1 MGTSRDGD
9 ARLLDLR
16 SPRARLLPREDGQ
29 ASFAV
34 VAVLLLV
41 LFTYSFALMGPSGP
55 WSSERTLERPSLR
68 EAESRL
74 REAIHG
80 VMDGSLERAI
90 EIAAIEDGVD
100 LSSALDAIFA
110 SQMPSRIP
118 GHAGG
123 FSIRLD
129 RAWAG
134 LRVTGREPFS
144 QGVPADAWGP
154 VARVDVALTCQA
166 FEGNGPIRL
175 SLEVLGPVTSPNI
188 IVAEA
193 SSIIHALSDDEGPV
207 AFAAQS
213 DLWEIA
219 MGRTLQGERDPGG
232 IIGIE
237 DVERAL
243 MRAITGEV
251 AGGIPS
257 SPRPH
262 VIDLEMLVLLSVEG
276 MLERNLGW
284 VDDYLFHGNGLE
296 GLLAIDGGLAPV
308 LPLLAILDGWKGLE
322 AELREMASEAV
333 TASTM
338 AALERVGAG
347 DLNLGPYED
356 VRTMAIEAIA
366 TLDRL
371 SLRLRAELARGG
383 MARIGEDIAERTVE
397 WLLGAPE
404 GTLDAAIHSLLDDII
419 DAAGEGPLAGH
430 VDRVL
435 SDVTLVVA
443 TLGLDCARDSLLAMG
458 TNGPIVEQGHR
469 GPVGEFQDARGR
481 LRVEI
486 EELQVSTLW
495 SGQVACEPGNMLRT
509 VIGPFIEAREV
520 SRTALGAMAF
530 TSTCRAT
537 VQGTARVIGSTSGP
551 FGDRAGGVEWRVPVG
566 MALEVP
572 VVTGWRL
579 EGVLYRPSTTLSED
593 LARLSEAVYGAVGSS
608 IGYLTH
614 GFMDAAE
621 WVEAQLEGL
630 YGDMRESLLSKSAY
644 TLSQALWRIGESLV
658 DRNMG
663 RAINGSWDLL
673 MDLFGDDLRERL
685 TWELE
690 LMGTRLQVA
699 LDPELQQICVSLAK
713 GKVSLSVSV
722 RRLCDPHP
730 PFRPQP
736 IQGYYWGFFGE
747 ARLDLGE
754 KGASLYLDPL
764 TLEHPSVMTLVAR
777 WGDELNGSGREL
789 VVEALEARKA
799 RGTSG
804 ITLSQMTG
812 GLHLLSLGGDALLDA
827 GVVVHGDLVDE
838 DALRELVTK
847 ALKAA
852 WLASVRGWKVGDLL
866 GNTGRGPDAGVFVE
880 TLLRELY
887 FALLEQAADLVNE
900 IEAFLE
906 VDPPG
911 PAWPSVRVS
920 LVLSRPLEVLLP
932 LEQWIGRGLR
942 DLLGMASSGTTGAYG
957 NAALGLSS
965 RLTEHVLVRTEL
977 LWEVE
982 APQWMGPLGGLEM
995 PDMVGLVLRGQ
1006 TNLASLAALAG
1017 RGGGGWESQLEV
1029 LLRGVPGA
1037 ALALV
1042 PGMGSPE
1049 WKWAEVTLLRVAL
1062 REAATP
1068 RVLLSQVLYDV
1079 RGRDADLEF
1088 VEVVNAWDR
1097 VVDLEGFV
1105 LEDDAG
1111 RYEVRGHHPLLPGDH
1126 LLVVRNG
1133 SAAHREWGFVPD
1145 ADRMGL
1151 RLSNEGDRVALSA
1164 PDGTRLDL
1172 VAWEGYLPGW
1182 EGVDAGEGLAL
1193 RRVEGDLDRCA
1204 PSAWT
1209 VEMPAPRRSGR

>member
-1 MGTSRDGD
+1 M
-9 ARLLDLR
+9 
-16 SPRARLLPREDGQ
+16 LPREDGQ

-34 VAVLLLV
+34 LAVLLLV

-55 WSSERTLERPSLR
+55 WSSEGTLDGPSLG
-68 EAESRL
+68 EAETSL
-74 REAIHG
+74 RKAISA
-80 VMDGSLERAI
+80 VLEGSLERAI
-90 EIAAIEDGVD
+90 GIAAIEDGVD
-100 LSSALDAIFA
+100 LSGALDAIFA
-110 SQMPSRIP
+110 SQLPTGIP
-118 GHAGG
+118 EHAGG
-123 FSIRLD
+123 FGIRLE

-134 LRVTGREPFS
+134 LRATGREPFS
-144 QGVPADAWGP
+144 RGVPAGAWGP
-154 VARVDVALTCQA
+154 FARVEVALSCPA

-175 SLEVLGPVTSPNI
+175 SMEVLGPMTSPNTV
-188 IVAEA
+188 VAEA
-193 SSIIHALSDDEGPV
+193 TSIIHALSDDEGPV
-207 AFAAQS
+207 AFAARN
-213 DLWEIA
+213 DLWELA
-219 MGRTLQGERDPGG
+219 LGRTLQGERDPGG
-232 IIGIE
+232 IIGME

-243 MRAITGEV
+243 MRAITGEI
-251 AGGIPS
+251 AGAFPS

-262 VIDLEMLVLLSVEG
+262 LIDLEMLVLRSVEG

-284 VDDYLFHGNGLE
+284 VDDYLFSGNGLE
-296 GLLAIDGGLAPV
+296 GLLAVDEGLAPV
-308 LPLLAILDGWKGLE
+308 LPLLALLEGWKGLE

-347 DLNLGPYED
+347 GLDLGPYED

-366 TLDRL
+366 TLDSL
-371 SLRLRAELARGG
+371 SLRLRAELARGAG
-383 MARIGEDIAERTVE
+383 AGIGKDIARRSAE
-397 WLLGAPE
+397 WLLGASE
-404 GTLDAAIHSLLDDII
+404 GMLGAAIHGLLVDIM

-458 TNGPIVEQGHR
+458 TNGPIVERGHR
-469 GPVGEFQDARGR
+469 GHLDSLDGSGDARGR
-481 LRVEI
+481 VRVEI
-486 EELQVSTLW
+486 EGLQVSTLW

-509 VIGPFIEAREV
+509 LMGPFIEAREV
-520 SRTALGAMAF
+520 PRTALGAMAF

-551 FGDRAGGVEWRVPVG
+551 SGGRAGGVEWRVPVG
-566 MALEVP
+566 MTLEVP

-579 EGVLYRPSTTLSED
+579 SGVLYRPSATLSED
-593 LARLSEAVYGAVGSS
+593 LARLSEAIYGAIGSS

-614 GFMDAAE
+614 GLMEAAE

-658 DRNMG
+658 DRNLG

-673 MDLFGDDLRERL
+673 MDLFGDDLREML

-699 LDPELQQICVSLAK
+699 LDPELQQIRVDLVK

-736 IQGYYWGFFGE
+736 IQGYYWGVFGE
-747 ARLDLGE
+747 ATLDLGE

-764 TLEHPSVMTLVAR
+764 TLDRPSVMTLVAR
-777 WGDELNGSGREL
+777 WGDEHNGSGREL

-804 ITLSQMTG
+804 LTLSQLVG
-812 GLHLLSLGGDALLDA
+812 GARLLSFGGGSLVDA
-827 GVVVHGDLVDE
+827 GVVLHGDLVDE
-838 DALRELVTK
+838 EAVRALLKK

-866 GNTGRGPDAGVFVE
+866 GSTGKGPDAGLFVE

-887 FALLEQAADLVNE
+887 FALLEQAADLVDE
-900 IEAFLE
+900 IEAFVE

-911 PAWPSVRVS
+911 PEWPSVRVS

-932 LEQWIGRGLR
+932 LEQWVGRGLR
-942 DLLGMASSGTTGAYG
+942 DLLGMASSGATGAYG
-957 NAALGLSS
+957 NAALGLASCIA
-965 RLTEHVLVRTEL
+965 EHVLVRTEL
-977 LWEVE
+977 LWTVEV
-982 APQWMGPLGGLEM
+982 PPWMGSLGGPDM
-995 PDMVGLVLRGQ
+995 PDEVGLVLRGQ
-1006 TNLASLAALAG
+1006 ANLASLAALAG
-1017 RGGGGWESQLEV
+1017 RGGGGWESRFEV
-1029 LLRGVPGA
+1029 LLRGLPGA

-1042 PGMGSPE
+1042 PGMGSPD
-1049 WKWAEVTLLRVAL
+1049 WKWVEITLLRVVL

-1068 RVLLSQVLYDV
+1068 RVLLSQVLYDAL
-1079 RGRDADLEF
+1079 GRDSDLEF

-1097 VVDLEGFV
+1097 IVDLEGYI

-1111 RYEVRGHHPLLPGDH
+1111 RFEVRGHHPLLPGDH

-1133 SAAHREWGFVPD
+1133 SASHREWGFVPD

-1151 RLSNEGDRVALSA
+1151 RLSNDGDLVALSA

-1172 VAWEGYLPGW
+1172 VAWEGHLPGW
-1182 EGVDAGEGLAL
+1182 EGLEAGEGQAL
-1193 RRVEGDLDRCA
+1193 RRGEGDLDRCE

-1209 VEMPAPRRSGR
+1209 VEMPAPRRSGG